1 MEFLGSDGWPSPR
14 LRDVEVGESKARE
27 LYWDLC
33 LDVRRIYH
41 DCKLVHGDLSEFNIL
56 YHKWVESL
64 ALLFR
69 MHVSPT
75 FYV

>member
-14 LRDVEVGESKARE
+14 LRDVEVGESKSRE

-56 YHKWVESL
+56 YHK
-64 ALLFR
+64 
-69 MHVSPT
+69 
-75 FYV
+75 